1 MKTKLKVNAKGN
13 KHQAKTLIALSS
25 LRSIIYCVG
34 ELKKMIVKEI
44 PKYKSV
50 KKTTLRQKIL

>member
-1 MKTKLKVNAKGN
+1 MKTKLKANAKEN

-25 LRSIIYCVG
+25 LSPIIYCAG
-34 ELKKMIVKEI
+34 DLKKMVVKKI

-50 KKTTLRQKIL
+50 KKHH